1 MKKEYRTIERKAN
14 GKIREVRDGQI
25 TIELSLPIAE
35 IMLGVP
41 QAIEKMSREVGLM
54 LMSAVMET
62 EGQKIA
68 GKKGMKNPE
77 RTGHWWYSHKVL

>member
-1 MKKEYRTIERKAN
+1 MKKEYRTMGRKAN

-25 TIELSLPIAE
+25 TIELPLPIAE

-68 GKKGMKNPE
+68 G
-77 RTGHWWYSHKVL
+77 